1 MANTGQSRDPYPAF
15 MFAIEIDGIT
25 QAVFSECSGLEAETE
40 VFEYKEGGLNTYVHK
55 LPGRTKFA
63 NLTLKSGTADSDELW
78 DWYKSVRQGKV
89 ERKNL
94 SVILFDTT
102 GTEVR
107 RWNFSEA
114 YPVKWTGPAFN
125 ASEGNVAIDALEIAH
140 HGMEVA

>member
-1 MANTGQSRDPYPAF
+1 
-15 MFAIEIDGIT
+15 
-25 QAVFSECSGLEAETE
+25 
-40 VFEYKEGGLNTYVHK
+40 
-55 LPGRTKFA
+55 
-63 NLTLKSGTADSDELW
+63 LW

-125 ASEGNVAIDALEIAH
+125 AGEGNVAIDSLEIAH